1 MNLVFTGLLR
11 LLAVLGFG
19 FVSYQGFDAVINSL
33 INIVQSNWRGVAG
46 NLVTLINIGGFTDA
60 LGYMLAGVSTKA
72 ALVVTKKFMPIVK

>member
-46 NLVTLINIGGFTDA
+46 NLVTLINMGGFTDA

>member
-46 NLVTLINIGGFTDA
+46 NLVTLINMGGFTDA

-72 ALVVTKKFMPIVK
+72 ALVVTKKFMPVVK

>member
-19 FVSYQGFDAVINSL
+19 FISYQGFDTLISSL
-33 INIVQSNWRGVAG
+33 IRIVQSNWNGVAG
-46 NLVTLINIGGFTDA
+46 NLVTLINMGGFTDA

-72 ALVVTKKFMPIVK
+72 ALVVTKKFMPVVK

>member
-46 NLVTLINIGGFTDA
+46 NLVTLINMGGFTDA

-72 ALVVTKKFMPIVK
+72 ALVVTKKFMPVK

>member
-33 INIVQSNWRGVAG
+33 IGIVQSNWRGVAG
-46 NLVTLINIGGFTDA
+46 NLVTLINMGGFTDA

-72 ALVVTKKFMPIVK
+72 ALVVTKKFMPVK